1 MKDKTDGVLL
11 ISLVTIITGFLIVC
25 IKLIFKSKCREV
37 NLCYGMIKVE
47 RNVELETDIIVDSIP
62 NQV

>member
-11 ISLVTIITGFLIVC
+11 ISLVTIVTGFFIVC
-25 IKLIFKSKCREV
+25 IKIFFKSKCNTV
-37 NLCYGMIKVE
+37 NLCYGMLTVK
-47 RNVELETDIIVDSIP
+47 RTVELETDIPIDSIP

>member
-25 IKLIFKSKCREV
+25 IKLVFKSKCSTV
-37 NLCYGMIKVE
+37 NLCYGMLTVKRI
-47 RNVELETDIIVDSIP
+47 VELETDIPIDSIP